1 MEWLY
6 TLTGLGVGFIV
17 GLTGVGGGA
26 LMTPLLVLGF
36 GVSPTVAVG
45 TDLLYASIT
54 KSAGVWVHGRRG
66 TVNWK
71 IVGLL
76 AAGSLP
82 AALVTIGVLKL
93 FAVDTARLQGLIT
106 GALGVALILT
116 ALALLFKDRLITSV
130 TQGRIAFSSMHRWRA
145 PTTILVG
152 VVLGVLVTLTS
163 VGAGALG
170 AVLLFLLYPRL
181 PAAHIVG
188 TDLAH
193 AVPLTAIAG
202 LGHFYYLG
210 TVDMTLLASLLLGSL
225 PGVWFGAHIGSAIP
239 ERVLRP
245 ILGAMLVLLGVKLI
259 W

>member
-6 TLTGLGVGFIV
+6 TLTGFGVGFVV

-36 GVSPTVAVG
+36 GVSPSVAVG
-45 TDLLYASIT
+45 TDLLYAAVT
-54 KSAGVWVHGRRG
+54 KSVGVWVHGRKG

-82 AALVTIGVLKL
+82 AALAMIGMLKL
-93 FAVDTARLQGLIT
+93 LVADTTRPQVLIT
-106 GALGVALILT
+106 DALGVALILT

-130 TQGRIAFSSMHRWRA
+130 ARGRIASSGMHRWQA
-145 PTTILVG
+145 PTTILAG
-152 VVLGVLVTLTS
+152 VVLGALVTLTS

-202 LGHFYYLG
+202 LGHAYYLG
-210 TVDMTLLASLLLGSL
+210 TVDVRLLASLLLGSL

-245 ILGAMLVLLGVKLI
+245 ILGGMLALIGVKLI

>member
-1 MEWLY
+1 MEWFY
-6 TLTGLGVGFIV
+6 TLAGLGVGFLV

-26 LMTPLLVLGF
+26 LMTPLMVLGF
-36 GVSPTVAVG
+36 GVLPSVAVG

-54 KSAGVWVHGRRG
+54 KSVGVWVHGRKE

-82 AALVTIGVLKL
+82 AALVTIAILKL
-93 FAVDTARLQGLIT
+93 FIMDIVRLQGLIT
-106 GALGVALILT
+106 SALGMMLILT
-116 ALALLFKDRLITSV
+116 ALALFFKDRLIASV
-130 TQGRIAFSSMHRWRA
+130 VQGRIALTSMRRWRA
-145 PTTILVG
+145 LITILVG
-152 VVLGVLVTLTS
+152 VVLGILVTLTS

-181 PAAHIVG
+181 PTVHIVG

-210 TVDMTLLASLLLGSL
+210 TVDVTVLASLLLGSL
-225 PGVWFGAHIGSAIP
+225 PGVWLGAHVGTAIP

-245 ILGAMLVLLGVKLI
+245 ILGAMLILLGVKLI
-259 W
+259 

>member
-1 MEWLY
+1 MEWFY
-6 TLTGLGVGFIV
+6 TLAGLGVGFLV

-36 GVSPTVAVG
+36 GVSPSVAVG

-54 KSAGVWVHGRRG
+54 KSVGVWVHGRKE

-82 AALVTIGVLKL
+82 AALVTIAILKL
-93 FAVDTARLQGLIT
+93 FIMDIVRLQGLIT
-106 GALGVALILT
+106 SALGMMLILT
-116 ALALLFKDRLITSV
+116 ALALLFKDRLIASV
-130 TQGRIAFSSMHRWRA
+130 VQGRIALSSMRRWRA
-145 PTTILVG
+145 IITILIG
-152 VVLGVLVTLTS
+152 VALGVLVTLTS

-181 PAAHIVG
+181 PTAHIVG

-210 TVDMTLLASLLLGSL
+210 TVDVTVLASLLLGSL
-225 PGVWFGAHIGSAIP
+225 PGVWLGAHVGTAIP
-239 ERVLRP
+239 EKVLRP
-245 ILGAMLVLLGVKLI
+245 ILGAMLILLGIKLI
-259 W
+259 